1 MRLFLNPSG
10 RACAANAVIAC
21 LAWLML
27 LAEGFIYE
35 LWHSGFEL
43 MRNVVACNLIPMDL
57 LRHDPFG
64 WLLTGEWSI
73 ERFLEQQQDA
83 TEFCTYF
90 LNFTR
95 PRFLNCHWDVRPSFV
110 DGLNSV
116 HLAHEKGSQFTP
128 IKMPFIDHLADT
140 CMLQD
145 LIFAWHDDQG
155 LCRAITEVGFQLILS
170 IDRHLDSAS
179 MKCQQNIECPMQQI
193 LMPRFSNA
201 NGDIVF
207 DSFEMC
213 GVVFHLGDTP
223 NTGHYRAGL
232 RHKGQWLLYED
243 GCIPDRVPILPEVV
257 RRNCVLLWFVRST
270 ARNARTMETEGA
282 AFRTIPSTRNP
293 LLSSRW

>member
-1 MRLFLNPSG
+1 
-10 RACAANAVIAC
+10 
-21 LAWLML
+21 
-27 LAEGFIYE
+27 
-35 LWHSGFEL
+35 
-43 MRNVVACNLIPMDL
+43 
-57 LRHDPFG
+57 
-64 WLLTGEWSI
+64 
-73 ERFLEQQQDA
+73 
-83 TEFCTYF
+83 
-90 LNFTR
+90 
-95 PRFLNCHWDVRPSFV
+95 
-110 DGLNSV
+110 
-116 HLAHEKGSQFTP
+116 
-128 IKMPFIDHLADT
+128 
-140 CMLQD
+140 
-145 LIFAWHDDQG
+145 
-155 LCRAITEVGFQLILS
+155 
-170 IDRHLDSAS
+170 

-213 GVVFHLGDTP
+213 GVVFHLEDTP

-270 ARNARTMETEGA
+270 GRNARTMETEGA